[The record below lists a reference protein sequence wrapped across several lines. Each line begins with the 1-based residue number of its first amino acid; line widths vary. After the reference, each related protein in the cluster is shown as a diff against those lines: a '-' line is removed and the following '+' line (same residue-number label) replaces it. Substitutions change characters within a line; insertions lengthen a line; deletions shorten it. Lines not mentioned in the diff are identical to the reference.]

1 MCDMFIKIITYHTFY
16 IQLKIYPLKPGHD
29 FNAIFIIMFLNI
41 ALSVFI
47 SDIPFMR
54 EYHIH

>member
-1 MCDMFIKIITYHTFY
+1 MFIKIITYHTFY

-41 ALSVFI
+41 TLSVFI

-54 EYHIH
+54 ECHIH